1 MQAKQILVIDDDE
14 DLSYIICDMLE
25 NYGYSVSSAK
35 DGDSAFSLLT
45 DHAFHLILMDINLP
59 GMTGFDI
66 CKELRKVT
74 SIPILF
80 ASART
85 QENDRITGFDI
96 GGDDYLPKPYSL
108 KELLVRVNA
117 LMRRAYGYKEE
128 EEVIKAGEIEV
139 HTLSRL
145 VKRKG
150 EAVSLS
156 LKEYDLLAFLL
167 QHKNKAISK
176 DKLLA
181 GVWGT
186 YTQVEPSTLTV
197 HIRWLREKLEKDPKN
212 PSLITTVW
220 GVGYMLKEG

>member
-1 MQAKQILVIDDDE
+1 MQPKQILVIDDDE

-25 NYGYSVSSAK
+25 NYGYSVSSVK
-35 DGDSAFSLLT
+35 DSGSAFSLLT
-45 DHAFHLILMDINLP
+45 DHTFHLILMDINLP

-176 DKLLA
+176 DN
-181 GVWGT
+181 
-186 YTQVEPSTLTV
+186 TV
-197 HIRWLREKLEKDPKN
+197 
-212 PSLITTVW
+212 ITDYRYLYLFLYVFLSIFRK
-220 GVGYMLKEG
+220 GQKGRS